1 MKGFQME
8 GIIALVLLLVYTVCE
23 SIAYIPQVV
32 KLVKTKSADDLSVTT
47 WLIWVFS
54 AVCYLFYVLLKC
66 PEIGIIFIS
75 SLNLTFIV
83 VVCILTVYYQ
93 NKNLR
98 KTSRKK

>member
-1 MKGFQME
+1 ME
-8 GIIALVLLLVYTVCE
+8 GIIALVLLLVYTICE

-32 KLVKTKSADDLSVTT
+32 KLVKTKSADDLSITT

-66 PEIGIIFIS
+66 PETGIIFIS
-75 SLNLTFIV
+75 SLNLVFIV

-93 NKNLR
+93 NKKLQ

>member
-1 MKGFQME
+1 ME
-8 GIIALVLLLVYTVCE
+8 GIIAFVLLLVYTVCE

-83 VVCILTVYYQ
+83 IVCILTVYYQ

-98 KTSRKK
+98 KTNRKK